1 VNTVFLLLATYNRP
15 HIPLNTVRTDYFPHM
30 TERVF
35 RAALSSGSI
44 ALPTIRTDPTSKKSP
59 VMVSITDLAAFLDAR
74 QKAAKKELE
83 GVAG

>member
-1 VNTVFLLLATYNRP
+1 MNTVFLLLATYNRP
-15 HIPLNTVRTDYFPHM
+15 HIPLDRVREDYFPHM

-35 RAALSSGSI
+35 RAALANGSI